1 MSFLDQIE
9 KSRREMVKLKKQ
21 CPWLFPLWHEM
32 KQAKKDLEVAQAR
45 FDEAKALWQASKDG
59 KAAP

>member
-9 KSRREMVKLKKQ
+9 KSRRGMVKLKKQ

-32 KQAKKDLEVAQAR
+32 KQAEIELKTAQAR
-45 FDEAKALWQASKDG
+45 FDEAKALWEASKGG
-59 KAAP
+59 KAKP